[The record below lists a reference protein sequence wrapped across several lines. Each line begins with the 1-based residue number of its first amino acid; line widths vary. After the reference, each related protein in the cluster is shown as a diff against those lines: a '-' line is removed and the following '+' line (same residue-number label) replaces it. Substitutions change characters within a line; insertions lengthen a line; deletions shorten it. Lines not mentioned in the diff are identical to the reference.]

1 MKPIKSRFTLVEML
15 AVVAIASI
23 LIALITPSVQK
34 MLFGNK
40 IDQCTSNLKL
50 ALEQAQSK
58 AVASRKYV
66 ALILPTDHSNADAKM
81 KTYCKSGYRMA
92 FVKKDGETYKFAN
105 WIPGSEWKNP
115 NNGAMLANI
124 TADSPG
130 DTASTREAW
139 AETVKGNMTPA
150 KVKGKPV
157 KLSDIDLGGVSD
169 PDFEALGSE
178 SSKSCAIIFSPY
190 GGIVNNDQPLYFTV
204 TECKYNGSDYELE
217 NTDNFLVLKLNAI
230 TGRITYFD
238 PYAE

>member
-1 MKPIKSRFTLVEML
+1 MKQIKSRFTLVEML

-34 MLFGNK
+34 MLFGNTV
-40 IDQCTSNLKL
+40 DQCTSNLKL

-66 ALILPTDHSNADAKM
+66 ALILPTDHSNAKADM
-81 KTYCKSGYRMA
+81 KPYCKSGYRMA
-92 FVKKDGETYKFAN
+92 FVKKEGDTYKFAN

-124 TADSPG
+124 TNVSPG
-130 DTASTREAW
+130 DTADAREAW
-139 AETVKGNMTPA
+139 AETVKGELTPA
-150 KVKGKPV
+150 KVAGKFAN
-157 KLSDIDLGGVSD
+157 LSDVDLGGVSE
-169 PDFEALGSE
+169 PDFDALGSGGTQR
-178 SSKSCAIIFSPY
+178 CAIIFSPY
-190 GGIVNNDQPLYFTV
+190 GGIVNNDLPLYFTV
-204 TECKYNGSDYELE
+204 TECKHNGSDYELE
-217 NTDNFLVLKLNAI
+217 NPDNFLVLKLNAI